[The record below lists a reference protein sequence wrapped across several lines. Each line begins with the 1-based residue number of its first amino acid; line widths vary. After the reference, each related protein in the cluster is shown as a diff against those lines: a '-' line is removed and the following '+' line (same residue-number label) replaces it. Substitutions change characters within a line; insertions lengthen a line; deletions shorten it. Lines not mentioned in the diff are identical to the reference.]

1 MSVLSDEFTLS
12 NGVKIPALGL
22 GTWQVPDGDVCVRA
36 GSVALK
42 CGYRH
47 IDTAYAYGN
56 EAGVGAAVYGSGL
69 KREDIFVTTKLPA
82 EIKDAREAE
91 KYLDLSLSALKFG
104 YIDLWLIHAPRPW
117 AEMRS
122 DAPYRYEKEN
132 AAIWK
137 VMEAAL
143 ASGRCRAV
151 GVSNFDAADLE
162 NIFAHCSVK
171 PHVNQIRFCIGD
183 AKLGLVEFCRKN
195 GIVTEGYSPL
205 ATGRLISDPRLN
217 KIALSYGKTVA
228 QLCLRYLIERGVLP
242 LPKSVHP
249 EYIKDN
255 AELDFVIGKD
265 DLSYLDSL
273 KDFNK

>member
-1 MSVLSDEFTLS
+1 MSVLSDTFTLS

-22 GTWQVPDGDVCVRA
+22 GTWQVPDGGVCVRA
-36 GSVALK
+36 VSAALE

-56 EAGVGAAVYGSGL
+56 EAGVGAAVSGSGL
-69 KREDIFVTTKLPA
+69 KREEIFVTTKLPA
-82 EIKDAREAE
+82 EIKDAGAAK
-91 KYLDLSLSALKFG
+91 KYLDLSLSALNFS

-117 AEMRS
+117 SEMGAGAS
-122 DAPYRYEKEN
+122 YRYEKEN

-137 VMEAAL
+137 VMEGAL
-143 ASGRCRAV
+143 KSGRCRAI

-162 NIFAHCSVK
+162 NIFACCSVK
-171 PHVNQIRFCIGD
+171 PHVNQIRFCVGD
-183 AKLGLVEFCRKN
+183 AKLELAGFCSEN

-205 ATGRLISDPRLN
+205 ATGRILADTRLN
-217 KIALSYGKTVA
+217 KIASDYGKTVA

-249 EYIKDN
+249 KYIKDN
-255 AELDFVIGKD
+255 TELDFVIEKS
-265 DLSYLDSL
+265 DLAYLDSL
-273 KDFNK
+273 KDLEK